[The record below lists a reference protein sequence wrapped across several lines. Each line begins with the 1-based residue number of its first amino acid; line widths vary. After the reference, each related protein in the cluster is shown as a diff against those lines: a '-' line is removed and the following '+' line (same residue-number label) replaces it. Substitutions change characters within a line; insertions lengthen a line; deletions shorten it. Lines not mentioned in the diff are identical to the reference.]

1 MNQSVILIGPPG
13 SGKSATARL
22 LAQQLGLR
30 AIDTDTEVV
39 SRAEMAIDR
48 IFATSGEAHF
58 RQLETAV
65 VQELVAGCKD
75 FGEDVVVSCGGGLP
89 VKEQNYLL
97 LESLGHIVCLYAQVD
112 VLTER
117 VLSGETRPLLQS
129 DSLAATRARL
139 SSLLKQ
145 RSTTYSRPRYRI
157 DTTELSPSEVCQ
169 QIITLI
175 GLT

>member
-1 MNQSVILIGPPG
+1 MNQSIILIGPPG
-13 SGKSATARL
+13 AGKSAAAKL
-22 LAQQLGLR
+22 LAEILGCR
-30 AIDTDTEVV
+30 VVDTDAEVV
-39 SRAEMAIDR
+39 SMEGMPIDR
-48 IFATSGEAHF
+48 IFATRGEAHF

-65 VQELVAGCKD
+65 VEKLLGSRDLCEPVI
-75 FGEDVVVSCGGGLP
+75 VSCGGGLP
-89 VKEQNYLL
+89 VKESNYLL

-112 VLTER
+112 VLAKR

-129 DSLAATRARL
+129 DSEAATASRL

-157 DTTELSPSEVCQ
+157 DTTDLSPLEVCQ
-169 QIITLI
+169 QIIRLI